1 MDSTLSIGGQMA
13 AIPGICGVSDLRTR
27 KSEILSKLRDGP
39 VVLTQHA
46 RAVGVLVSPGKWNQ
60 LIEEL
65 ENLQDA
71 LAALE
76 ARQDAEPSVELEQY
90 AATRSRHVPGAAG

>member
-1 MDSTLSIGGQMA
+1 MA
-13 AIPGICGVSDLRTR
+13 AIPEIYGVSDLRTR
-27 KSEILSKLRDGP
+27 KSEILRKLHDGP

-46 RAVGVLVSPGKWNQ
+46 RAVAVLVSPEKWNQ
-60 LIEEL
+60 LIEEV

-76 ARQDAEPSVELEQY
+76 ARQDAEPSVDLDEY
-90 AATRSRHVPGAAG
+90 AARRSRHVPGAAE